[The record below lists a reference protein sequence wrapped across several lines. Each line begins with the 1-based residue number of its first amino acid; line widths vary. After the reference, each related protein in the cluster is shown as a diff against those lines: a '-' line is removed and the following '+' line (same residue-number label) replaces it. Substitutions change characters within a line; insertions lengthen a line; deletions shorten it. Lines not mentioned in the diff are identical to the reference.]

1 VLEEIARLGG
11 VTAESLLQE
20 PEKENIE
27 KASSPGLAEL
37 GVSEVLGE
45 LAVFLERRALAM
57 NRLPRRY
64 RNQYKQRIMETV
76 SRMKRDLGEYQALL
90 EGYHLR
96 RQGRSSARL
105 K

>member
-20 PEKENIE
+20 PKEENIDR
-27 KASSPGLAEL
+27 ASSPGLAEMGL
-37 GVSEVLGE
+37 SEVVGE
-45 LAVFLERRALAM
+45 FVAFLERRTLVM

-64 RNQYKQRIMETV
+64 RNQYKDRIAETI
-76 SRMKRDLGEYQALL
+76 SRLKRDLAEYQALL

-96 RQGRSSARL
+96 RRGRPSARPR
-105 K
+105 